1 VIAWVVKN
9 AAPIFVA
16 TLAIL
21 LFGGWSYLSMPREAA
36 PDVKVPF
43 VMVTTPYVGVSP
55 KDMESLVSIP
65 IENEIA
71 GVTGLKEMK
80 STSAEGVSLVFLE
93 FEPDVDIEDALQKV
107 RDRVERAKSDL
118 PEDAEDPVVREIS
131 FTDIPVLIV
140 TVAGPQ
146 DETVLKELVENLEDE
161 VGRVPGVL
169 EAEISGGTER
179 EYRVLVDPGRLD
191 HYGFTLNDVTNAL
204 KNENVNIPG
213 GNVKT
218 GDGNVLLR
226 VPAELKKTSQLEEA
240 PVGVKG
246 GHVVR
251 VRDLARIED
260 GLAERTTYARMNG
273 QPAVSL
279 RVKKRTGANIVAVAD
294 ATREIV
300 QEQSSSWP
308 DGVEY
313 RILADQSESIS
324 NMVKELQNNILTA
337 LILVVGVILFFMGVR
352 NSLFVAL
359 AIPLSM
365 FGSFAVLSS
374 LGFTLNMVVLFSL
387 ILALGMLVDNAIVV
401 VENIYRH
408 MELGKPRRQAAIDG
422 TKEVGLAVAASTAT
436 TVAAFFPLVFWG
448 GIMGQFMGYLPK
460 TLIIVLVASLVV
472 AVFILPVF
480 TSRFMGVK
488 REDAAGDESPDEAA
502 ARIERE
508 EAEAFQNPGR
518 IMGLYKRLLQF
529 SIRWRYLALTA
540 GFVGLALTGVVYAF
554 LNHGTEFFPSTE
566 PDRAVVS
573 VRGPD
578 GTDLDTTDR
587 IVRRI
592 ERELATTDNV
602 DVFVSEVGVASGGGG
617 ALLGTSSSPQSARIT
632 VDFLKHPSNARGDD
646 VPRSES
652 SENTIL
658 DLREALSVIPGA
670 EITVEPEEMGPPVGN
685 DIEVAVRGKD
695 FDQVGELAQRIKRE
709 IARIEGI
716 TDLSD
721 DYRVNRP
728 ELALRIDRGA
738 AKQAGVSTGL
748 IGSTVR
754 TAVAGNT
761 ATTVRDGED
770 EYDVTVQLAPE
781 FTDDVQSVL
790 GLKLPGRQERDPNV
804 YPVPLSA
811 VATYDLAG
819 GTGSIRH
826 TDQELT
832 ITITGDVLED
842 YPVNEKQEAVRELL
856 KDMDLPEG
864 TSAALGGSSSE
875 QQEAV
880 DFLGWAMLVAVVLIA
895 IVLVTQFNDV
905 VQPFIIL
912 VTVLLS
918 LIGVLWGLLVTGTPF
933 GVMMTGI
940 GVISLAGV
948 VVNNA
953 IVLLDY
959 VDQLRREG
967 HSVDVAL
974 VRAGMTRFRP
984 VMLTAVT
991 TVLGLVPMAIG
1002 IAIDFG
1008 VWWVGGVVPVPTIGL
1023 VLGSQSSA
1031 FWGPMAVAVIFGLS
1045 FATLLTLVMVPTL
1058 YSIYIDIMGDKARVQ
1073 VKEDGSATGGST
1085 ESGPSGAGAL
1095 GSTVAKLALGVIGAG
1110 ALLGGLAVST
1120 PAQAATLQDA
1130 WAAAEANSPDL
1141 KLVEESTF
1149 QARNQRIQAWALIQ
1163 PKLSGAL
1170 NYTYLSYGD
1179 VKLDFSA
1186 FLEDIPV
1193 PGLEAPEPTI
1203 VQRGS
1208 NWDGRLTVS
1217 QPLFNGQAF
1226 PLLIGAYRQVDA
1238 AELDEQ
1244 RTRQQIRAGVAR
1256 AWYGV
1261 RAARQAVALSEKAL
1275 ETSRSQLDLAEKQ
1288 VNAGLATRR
1297 AILQAKLSVAQAERD
1312 LRRAREQVVS
1322 AEQALV
1328 TLTGLPADVTIE
1340 GSTDLQAPSS
1350 LDEALTTAHAQRPDL
1365 QAGEIRSNVA
1375 SLQTSAETLAW
1386 APTINASLSAIYN
1399 QTPGFADQT
1408 SYWTFGL
1415 SMEGVIWDGGARIA
1429 AIRAASSQ
1437 KRQADVNVDKTAR
1450 DVEEQVR
1457 TAWEAYERARIANDA
1472 VDAEVT
1478 LAEDSLDLANRGFEA
1493 GTTTY
1498 LEVEQAELGLRS
1510 AELTRLN
1517 ERMNLDLAV
1526 VDLLL
1531 ATGEL

>member
-1 VIAWVVKN
+1 MIAWVVRN

-21 LFGGWSYLSMPREAA
+21 LFGGWSYNAMPREAA

-55 KDMESLVSIP
+55 KDIESLVTIP

-71 GVTGLKEMK
+71 GVNGLKEMK
-80 STSAEGVSLVFLE
+80 STSAEGVSIVFLE
-93 FEPDVDIEDALQKV
+93 FEPDVDITDALQKV

-118 PEDAEDPVVREIS
+118 PDDAEDAIVREIS
-131 FTDIPVLIV
+131 FTDIPVMIV
-140 TVAGPQ
+140 TVAGPV
-146 DETVLKELVENLEDE
+146 DETELKRFVEELEDE
-161 VGRVPGVL
+161 VGRVNGVL

-191 HYGFTLNDVTNAL
+191 HYGFTLNDVVSAL
-204 KNENVNIPG
+204 QSENVNIPG

-226 VPAELKKTSQLEEA
+226 VPAEFKQTAQLEET

-246 GHVVR
+246 GHTVLI
-251 VRDLARIED
+251 RDVARIED
-260 GLAERTTYARMNG
+260 GLAERATYARMNG

-279 RVKKRTGANIVAVAD
+279 RVKKRSGANIVEVAD
-294 ATREIV
+294 MVKEIT
-300 QEQSSSWP
+300 ERHAADWP

-313 RILADQSESIS
+313 RILADQSESIR

-337 LILVVGVILFFMGVR
+337 LVLVVGVILFFMGVR

-365 FGSFAVLSS
+365 FGTFAVLSA

-408 MELGKPRRQAAIDG
+408 MELGKSRWKAAIDG
-422 TKEVGLAVAASTAT
+422 TNEVAIPVAASTAT

-448 GIMGQFMGYLPK
+448 GIMGQFMGYLPR

-480 TSRFMGVK
+480 TSRLMAVK
-488 REDAAGDESPDEAA
+488 KTAAEDETPEEAA
-502 ARIERE
+502 ARIDREERE
-508 EAEAFQNPGR
+508 AYENPGVV
-518 IMGLYKRLLQF
+518 MGAYKTLLLF
-529 SIRWRYLALTA
+529 SIRWRYLALAA
-540 GFVGLALTGVVYAF
+540 GFLGLIGTGVVYAF

-587 IVRRI
+587 IVRRV
-592 ERELATTDNV
+592 ERVLATTDNV
-602 DVFVSEVGVASGGGG
+602 DVFVSEVGVGSGSGG
-617 ALLGTSSSPQSARIT
+617 ALLGTNSSPQSARIT

-646 VPRSES
+646 VPRSVS
-652 SENTIL
+652 SEITL
-658 DLREALSVIPGA
+658 LQLRDALTDIAGA

-695 FDQVGELAQRIKRE
+695 FDQVGELAQRLKRE
-709 IARIEGI
+709 IGKIEGI

-728 ELALRIDRGA
+728 ELALRIDRAA

-819 GTGSIRH
+819 GTGSVRH

-832 ITITGDVLED
+832 ITIIGDVLEA
-842 YPVNEKQEAVRELL
+842 YSANEKQNQVKKLLEEFEYPPGMSASIGGASDTQNEAAGFLL
-856 KDMDLPEG
+856 
-864 TSAALGGSSSE
+864 
-875 QQEAV
+875 
-880 DFLGWAMLVAVVLIA
+880 WAMAVAVVLIA

-912 VTVLLS
+912 VTVVLS
-918 LIGVLWGLLVTGTPF
+918 LIGVLWGLLLTGTPF
-933 GVMMTGI
+933 GIMMTGI

-959 VDQLRREG
+959 VAQLRREG
-967 HSVDVAL
+967 NPVEVAL

-991 TVLGLVPMAIG
+991 TVLGLVPMALG
-1002 IAIDFG
+1002 IAVEVDL
-1008 VWWVGGVVPVPTIGL
+1008 WWISGVVPLPTVGII
-1023 VLGSQSSA
+1023 LGSQSSA

-1058 YSIYIDIMGDKARVQ
+1058 YSIYIDIMGDKARVRVTDEGPQ
-1073 VKEDGSATGGST
+1073 APPTEPASPEPSLGGGT
-1085 ESGPSGAGAL
+1085 VAKVLLGMVGAGAL
-1095 GSTVAKLALGVIGAG
+1095 AG
-1110 ALLGGLAVST
+1110 AALAAS
-1120 PAQAATLQDA
+1120 PAEAATLEDA
-1130 WAAAEANSPDL
+1130 WAAAEQNSPDL
-1141 KLVEESTF
+1141 RLVQEQTF
-1149 QARNQRIQAWALIQ
+1149 QARNQRIRAWALVQ
-1163 PKLSGAL
+1163 PRLTGAL

-1179 VKLDFSA
+1179 VKLDFSS
-1186 FLEDIPV
+1186 FLEDLPIPV
-1193 PGLEAPEPTI
+1193 EAPEPTI

-1226 PLLIGAYRQVDA
+1226 PLLIGAYKQSSA
-1238 AELDEQ
+1238 AELDET
-1244 RTRQQIRAGVAR
+1244 RTRQQVRAGVAR
-1256 AWYGV
+1256 AFFGV
-1261 RAARQAVALSEKAL
+1261 Q
-1275 ETSRSQLDLAEKQ
+1275 
-1288 VNAGLATRR
+1288 
-1297 AILQAKLSVAQAERD
+1297 
-1312 LRRAREQVVS
+1312 
-1322 AEQALV
+1322 
-1328 TLTGLPADVTIE
+1328 
-1340 GSTDLQAPSS
+1340 
-1350 LDEALTTAHAQRPDL
+1350 
-1365 QAGEIRSNVA
+1365 
-1375 SLQTSAETLAW
+1375 
-1386 APTINASLSAIYN
+1386 
-1399 QTPGFADQT
+1399 
-1408 SYWTFGL
+1408 
-1415 SMEGVIWDGGARIA
+1415 
-1429 AIRAASSQ
+1429 
-1437 KRQADVNVDKTAR
+1437 TAR
-1450 DVEEQVR
+1450 DAVELSEG
-1457 TAWEAYERARIANDA
+1457 A
-1472 VDAEVT
+1472 
-1478 LAEDSLDLANRGFEA
+1478 
-1493 GTTTY
+1493 
-1498 LEVEQAELGLRS
+1498 LELS
-1510 AELTRLN
+1510 KT
-1517 ERMNLDLAV
+1517 
-1526 VDLLL
+1526 
-1531 ATGEL
+1531 